1 MKKYLL
7 TTEEALLDNPAIPC
21 PEDIL
26 SVQRLLEVPYYS
38 FEGRLCIG
46 QLVLHKDL
54 VEDVREI
61 FTLLAKKQFP
71 LSSVIP
77 IAGKQYE
84 WDDERSMQDDN
95 TSCFN
100 YRTIAGT
107 DRISWHAYGRAI
119 DINPKRNPY
128 IKNGVTS
135 PKGALYDSSVPGTI
149 TSDSFVV
156 TLFKERGF
164 EWGGDWT
171 DRKDYQHFEKH
182 F

>member
-1 MKKYLL
+1 MKDSLFTL
-7 TTEEALLDNPAIPC
+7 AEALLDNPSFPC
-21 PEDIL
+21 PKEIREML
-26 SVQRLLEVPYYS
+26 VVIEVPYFS
-38 FEGRLCIG
+38 FEGTRRQG
-46 QLVLHKDL
+46 QLVVHQELA
-54 VEDVREI
+54 EDIKYI
-61 FTLLAKKQFP
+61 FKALAEKQFP
-71 LSSVIP
+71 LSKVIP